1 MDARR
6 ARPWPVPA
14 RPRTPPAVART
25 ATRHP
30 ATETHDALADRRD
43 PADNLPMSTLE
54 PAVAHQQSPQDRPV
68 VRGVTLFVAL
78 VLSALAF
85 RAVQPFM
92 GSARGV
98 VGPLVA
104 DAENPAVGAVA
115 IVLAFAV
122 VSAVAALVGR
132 LVNSVVG
139 IFVLGTGVAWLA
151 MRSGSSADFCFGGS
165 SITAAGVE
173 LVGWTVLAAAGS
185 HLVYRVGGPLP
196 DFPITH
202 EDDLDS
208 PTGRAA
214 RFSWLAALAG
224 IALAWLAAATASKG
238 QALGAATLAGFAT
251 GAVGR
256 LLAPR
261 TTPVYLAAAPIAGFA
276 LVFLFIGFTAR
287 GDLAGGFVDQ
297 SLPRLL
303 RMMPVDIAAGALCG
317 TALGFGF
324 MRSFAAQP
332 GDR

>member
-1 MDARR
+1 
-6 ARPWPVPA
+6 
-14 RPRTPPAVART
+14 
-25 ATRHP
+25 
-30 ATETHDALADRRD
+30 
-43 PADNLPMSTLE
+43 MSTLE
-54 PAVAHQQSPQDRPV
+54 PAVAHQHSPQDRPV

-214 RFSWLAALAG
+214 RFSWLAA
-224 IALAWLAAATASKG
+224 ATASKG

-317 TALGFGF
+317 TSLGFGF

>member
-1 MDARR
+1 MTTRETSAATSDA
-6 ARPWPVPA
+6 
-14 RPRTPPAVART
+14 TY
-25 ATRHP
+25 
-30 ATETHDALADRRD
+30 DA
-43 PADNLPMSTLE
+43 
-54 PAVAHQQSPQDRPV
+54 QQHPQDRPV
-68 VRGVTLFVAL
+68 VRGVTLVVAL
-78 VLSALAF
+78 ILSALAF

-104 DAENPAVGAVA
+104 DAERPVAGALA

-122 VSAVAALVGR
+122 VAAVSALVGR
-132 LVNSVVG
+132 LVNAVVG

-151 MRSGSSADFCFGGS
+151 MRSGSSVDFCFGGS

-173 LVGWTVLAAAGS
+173 LLGWTGLAVAGS
-185 HLVYRVGGPLP
+185 HLVYRVGGALP
-196 DFPITH
+196 DFPVTG
-202 EDDLDS
+202 DDEVDS
-208 PTGRAA
+208 PTGRFA
-214 RFSWLAALAG
+214 RISWLAAIAG
-224 IALAWLAAATASKG
+224 VAVAWFAAAAASKG

-251 GAVGR
+251 GAIGR

-261 TTPVYLAAAPIAGFA
+261 TPPVYLAAAPIAAFA